1 MTESTE
7 KPKQTESLE
16 KAYKYKDPKE
26 FPVEVG
32 DWVLPTNLS
41 VGKYEPAYQVEDIKD
56 NLYHIVQTEGCYQHR
71 MKLPIK
77 KLRKL

>member
-1 MTESTE
+1 MPR
-7 KPKQTESLE
+7 K

-41 VGKYEPAYQVEDIKD
+41 VGKYEPAYQVCL
-56 NLYHIVQTEGCYQHR
+56 LYTSPSPRDRG
-71 MKLPIK
+71 
-77 KLRKL
+77 